1 MNAYQRA
8 VRDIVNARSADLDDG
23 LSLWRAALDRDENL
37 AEAYR
42 AYQTEAIKNA
52 EGEKNN
58 LANAKEALA
67 SAARK
72 AGITKDVIEPPCRCK
87 LCNDTGYVNGGYCS
101 CVVKRVINSDRE
113 NLSLPTVDFD
123 KAQATAP
130 KAIAKL
136 YKAAK
141 VYIDKPQEKPF
152 FVVSG
157 SPGAGKTM
165 LVSAIATEFIKRGRS
180 AVTVS
185 AFEFVRRAK
194 EYHTQFAIEDYKD
207 LFTPMLDCDILVI
220 DDLGTEVM
228 LKNITREYLFTVIN
242 ERWLRKKNTVVTTN
256 LSNAEVMS
264 RYGESIFSRM
274 YDKNVSSS
282 YTITANNTRIDGSK

>member
-8 VRDIVNARSADLDDG
+8 VRDITDTRMADLDDG
-23 LSLWRAALDRDENL
+23 LAIWRNALERDEKL
-37 AEAYR
+37 AKAYR

-52 EGEKNN
+52 EGEKNE
-58 LANAKEALA
+58 LAKAKAELA
-67 SAARK
+67 TLAK
-72 AGITKDVIEPPCRCK
+72 LAGVTKEKVEPPCRCK

-101 CVVKRVINSDRE
+101 CVVTRVINSDKE
-113 NLSLPTVDFD
+113 NLVLPIVDFD
-123 KAQATAP
+123 KASATAP

-141 VYIDKPQEKPF
+141 KYIDAPAEKPF
-152 FVVSG
+152 FVISG
-157 SPGAGKTM
+157 SPGTGKTM
-165 LVSAIATEFIKRGRS
+165 LASAIATAFMKKGRA

-185 AFEFVRRAK
+185 AFEFTKRAK

-220 DDLGTEVM
+220 DDLGMEVM

-242 ERWLRKKNTVVTTN
+242 ERWLRRKNTVVTTN
-256 LSNAEVMS
+256 LLPNALIE
-264 RYGESIFSRM
+264 RYGEMIFSRM
-274 YDKNVSSS
+274 CDKSLSNSFV
-282 YTITANNTRIDGSK
+282 IEAANARIE